1 MIRSNIVNDAVNNSA
16 DWPLLVYAILV
27 VILAAVMV
35 GLSHILGQRHKEMQ
49 TQTPFESGIK
59 VTGSA
64 RLRFSVHFYLV
75 AIFFVIFD
83 LEAVF
88 IVTWAIAFRE
98 TGWTGYAGAA
108 VFIAIL
114 LAVLVYEWRIGALNF
129 GPDGKRI
136 LRAYRKIIKQDK
148 QL

>member
-1 MIRSNIVNDAVNNSA
+1 MI
-16 DWPLLVYAILV
+16 
-27 VILAAVMV
+27 

-136 LRAYRKIIKQDK
+136 LRAYRKIIKQDT
-148 QL
+148 QI

>member
-1 MIRSNIVNDAVNNSA
+1 MNDAVNNSA

-27 VILAAVMV
+27 VILAAAMV
-35 GLSHILGQRHKEMQ
+35 GLSHILGQRHTERQ

-136 LRAYRKIIKQDK
+136 LRAYRKIIKQDT